1 MKAFRALLLVGLLA
15 GCGVQ
20 ADGAPR
26 ALPPDQVP
34 EELLAPSSTADA
46 PASPEGGILRTVW
59 LVDNEGCLVETER
72 RVAGPSIVA
81 SVVDSLLDG
90 ADDAEAAD
98 GLRSEIPTGTERLG
112 IDALGGGETVQIDL
126 SEQFGD
132 VTAESGLRAQAQL
145 VYTITDAQP
154 NIEGVFFLVEGEPL
168 EGTTDEGQLT
178 SAPLQQ
184 RDFTDF
190 TDRCEGS

>member
-98 GLRSEIPTGTERLG
+98 GHEGG
-112 IDALGGGETVQIDL
+112 FGGEL
-126 SEQFGD
+126 RGFGD
-132 VTAESGLRAQAQL
+132 
-145 VYTITDAQP
+145 
-154 NIEGVFFLVEGEPL
+154 
-168 EGTTDEGQLT
+168 GQEVV
-178 SAPLQQ
+178 AFPQ
-184 RDFTDF
+184 
-190 TDRCEGS
+190 GSVLG